1 MLYLIVRGQDT
12 DTLMVLCIGYKYPI
26 LSERK
31 KCSFSILD
39 TWCSYK
45 GCGIKRQTYRVKNK
59 QKCHWVNFIS
69 IIGEFLYL
77 IQSQEKKVILRWLVN
92 TPTSTAN
99 NIVMGVN
106 LILND
111 HSNILVHVSII
122 IGLVFMSYKSNNYA
136 KLGLGIWVMKNL
148 IKSLVIIYSIS
159 SDTILYL

>member
-1 MLYLIVRGQDT
+1 
-12 DTLMVLCIGYKYPI
+12 
-26 LSERK
+26 
-31 KCSFSILD
+31 
-39 TWCSYK
+39 
-45 GCGIKRQTYRVKNK
+45 
-59 QKCHWVNFIS
+59 
-69 IIGEFLYL
+69 
-77 IQSQEKKVILRWLVN
+77 
-92 TPTSTAN
+92 
-99 NIVMGVN
+99 MGVN